1 MKLRTRIQLL
11 TTVVLMVLLL
21 IANTSIYFIFKN
33 QTIDSEQRRL
43 TNTANNIIMEMT
55 EQQNVPMEQVL
66 RAYIVN
72 DGVLRIVDEEQKAP
86 IVQVAADKRYRG
98 MEVSYTNNQIDE
110 VFEYN
115 GSWFVGISIPM
126 ISNETGEIVNLQVI
140 ENINMLYGN
149 MQDLKWVLIITT
161 TIVIIILFITSRFLG
176 KVITLPIY
184 RLTKTMKTIE
194 NQGSFEH
201 ITVDNDLKDELS
213 EMART
218 FNRMM
223 TRLEE
228 SYERQEQF
236 VSDASH
242 ELRTPLTVID
252 SYVKL
257 LNRWGKERPDI
268 LEEAIQAIGSE
279 SVRMKYLTE
288 QLLLLAKAEETK
300 EEQKEVIDIAAN
312 LNNMVKRLQRAFPQ
326 KIIFHHEMDSCYL
339 KVHEPSFEQLMIILL
354 DNAKKYSEETIT
366 LQMVEEEQVVR
377 IDVIDKG
384 IGIPEEAQSHVF
396 SRMYRVDKA
405 RSRKTGGSGLGL
417 SIAKRIVDRH
427 NGTISVKSKEG
438 VGSTFTVTLP
448 KGGIA

>member
-1 MKLRTRIQLL
+1 
-11 TTVVLMVLLL
+11 MVLLL